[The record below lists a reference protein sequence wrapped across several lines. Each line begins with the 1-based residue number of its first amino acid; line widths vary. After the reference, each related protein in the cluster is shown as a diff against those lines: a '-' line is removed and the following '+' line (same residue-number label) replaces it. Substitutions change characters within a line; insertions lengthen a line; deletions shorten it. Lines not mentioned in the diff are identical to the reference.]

1 MIMAKREYSERHR
14 EQRGKNYAM
23 LAVIGGL
30 IVIFY
35 LVFIA
40 RAGLLG

>member
-1 MIMAKREYSERHR
+1 MAKRAPSERHR
-14 EQRGKNYAM
+14 EQRRKNYAM

>member
-1 MIMAKREYSERHR
+1 MAKREYSERHR

-23 LAVIGGL
+23 LGVICGL
-30 IVIFY
+30 ILIFY

>member
-1 MIMAKREYSERHR
+1 MAKRELSERHR

-23 LAVIGGL
+23 LAVIAGL

>member
-1 MIMAKREYSERHR
+1 MAKREISDRHR

-23 LAVIGGL
+23 AAVILGL
-30 IVIFY
+30 IAIFY
-35 LVFIA
+35 LVFVA

>member
-1 MIMAKREYSERHR
+1 MAKKFYSERHR

-23 LAVIGGL
+23 LAVIVSL

>member
-1 MIMAKREYSERHR
+1 MAKRELSDRHR

-23 LAVIGGL
+23 AAAILGL
-30 IVIFY
+30 IGVFY

>member
-1 MIMAKREYSERHR
+1 MAKREYSKRHR
-14 EQRGKNYAM
+14 EQRVKNYAM

>member
-1 MIMAKREYSERHR
+1 MAKRYFSERHR

-23 LAVIGGL
+23 LAVISGL
-30 IVIFY
+30 ILIFY

>member
-1 MIMAKREYSERHR
+1 MAKRYLSERHR

-23 LAVIGGL
+23 LAVIVGL
-30 IVIFY
+30 IAIFY

>member
-1 MIMAKREYSERHR
+1 MAKREYSERHR

-23 LAVIGGL
+23 LAVISGL

-35 LVFIA
+35 LVFLA

>member
-1 MIMAKREYSERHR
+1 MAKRVLSDRHR

-23 LAVIGGL
+23 AAVIIGL
-30 IVIFY
+30 IAVFY

>member
-1 MIMAKREYSERHR
+1 MMAKREFSERHR
-14 EQRGKNYAM
+14 EQRGKNHAM
-23 LAVIGGL
+23 AAVIVGL
-30 IVIFY
+30 IAIFY

>member
-1 MIMAKREYSERHR
+1 MARPEQSQRHR
-14 EQRGKNYAM
+14 EQRVKNFT
-23 LAVIGGL
+23 VL
-30 IVIFY
+30 IVLLSLGVIFY

>member
-1 MIMAKREYSERHR
+1 MAKKFYSERHR

-23 LAVIGGL
+23 LAVIGSL

>member
-1 MIMAKREYSERHR
+1 MAKRQLSDRHR
-14 EQRGKNYAM
+14 EQCGKNYAM
-23 LAVIGGL
+23 AAVIIGL
-30 IVIFY
+30 IAIFY

>member
-1 MIMAKREYSERHR
+1 MARREISQRHR
-14 EQRGKNYAM
+14 QQRAKNYT
-23 LAVIGGL
+23 VL
-30 IVIFY
+30 IVLLSLCVIFY

>member
-1 MIMAKREYSERHR
+1 VMAKRYLSERHR

-23 LAVIGGL
+23 AAVILGL
-30 IVIFY
+30 IGVFY
-35 LVFIA
+35 LVFVA

>member
-1 MIMAKREYSERHR
+1 MAKREYSQRHR
-14 EQRGKNYAM
+14 EKRGKNYAM
-23 LAVIGGL
+23 LAVISGL

>member
-1 MIMAKREYSERHR
+1 MAKRELSDRHR

-23 LAVIGGL
+23 AAVILGL
-30 IVIFY
+30 IGVFY

>member
-1 MIMAKREYSERHR
+1 MARPELSRRHR
-14 EQRGKNYAM
+14 KQRAKNYT
-23 LAVIGGL
+23 VL
-30 IVIFY
+30 IVLLSLCVIFY

>member
-1 MIMAKREYSERHR
+1 MAKREYSARHR

>member
-1 MIMAKREYSERHR
+1 MAKREYSERHR

-23 LAVIGGL
+23 LGVILGL
-30 IVIFY
+30 IVTFY